1 MSLHSGQGLPTCLL
15 LITIIQDVD
24 NDDGL
29 LLVLVCYV
37 SCIFTVQFFVFGNDE
52 KVRPFSK
59 LTRFRPYV
67 AKLERMARSHD
78 EEREMELERNAR
90 MADLE
95 VVLAKLER
103 DIQNLEQRLSAAGS
117 ESERHAKDLQYLRQ
131 RQKTPVLN
139 QTGT

>member
-1 MSLHSGQGLPTCLL
+1 M
-15 LITIIQDVD
+15 
-24 NDDGL
+24 
-29 LLVLVCYV
+29 
-37 SCIFTVQFFVFGNDE
+37 
-52 KVRPFSK
+52 
-59 LTRFRPYV
+59 